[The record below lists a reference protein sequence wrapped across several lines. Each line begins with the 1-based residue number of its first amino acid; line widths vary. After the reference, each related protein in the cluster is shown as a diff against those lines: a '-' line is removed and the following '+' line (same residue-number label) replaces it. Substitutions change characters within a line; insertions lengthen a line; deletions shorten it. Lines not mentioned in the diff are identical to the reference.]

1 VRLVTLSGPGGIGKT
16 RLGLQAAAEM
26 LDDFADGIYLINLAP
41 LSDPLLVGPTIAQI
55 LGVTETGGQPLVED
69 LKTFLRVKQTLLV
82 LDNFEQVLDAAPLVS
97 QLLAAAPGLK
107 ALSTSRIV
115 LKVRGEKEFPVPPL
129 ALPDPV
135 RLPPLEVLS
144 RYAAVE
150 LFIQRAVD
158 VKSNFQVTNANAP
171 AVAEICAR
179 LDGLPLAIELAA
191 ARIRLFPPAAL
202 LKRLERRLP
211 LLTGGPLDLPARQR
225 TLRATIDWSYNLLDV
240 GEQTLFRRLTV
251 FVSGCTLEA
260 AEAVCKADSDLPLAV
275 VDGLAALIDQ
285 SLLRQEDHPT
295 GEPRFLM
302 LETIREYALEQ
313 LESSMEGELLRRE
326 HATYYLALVEA
337 TEPQLWGG
345 PGQDEG
351 LARLEVEHDNLRAA
365 LAWSQTAVDGAEVGV
380 RLAAVLCLFWHA
392 RGYHSEGL
400 RWLEQALERSRG
412 LPVTARA
419 KALHMTG
426 FLTQIYRADFP
437 RAQALFEE
445 GLALYR
451 ELGDKLGIV
460 LSLNSLAEVVNL
472 QGDLARATALFEE
485 SLGLSQELG
494 KGYGS
499 GALFG
504 LGWIAMEQGD
514 FARATPLL
522 EEHLTMARESGNKR
536 NIAWGL
542 RPVGI
547 LAQRQGDLAR
557 ASTLLEAALGLFQE
571 VEDRHGQSAILNSLG
586 EIAVAQRDFARAIA
600 RYEECLALCRELEHK
615 THTAD
620 VLGKLGEV
628 WSAQGNSVQ
637 ARASFAESLALFQ
650 EMDIRRGI
658 ASCLVGFAGVASV
671 EGHVTRA
678 VRLSGAAEALRDVIG
693 ARLEPDD
700 RVQYERIVAA
710 TRTQLS
716 EAVFAQ
722 AWAEGHAMTQAQV
735 VAYALSEGD

>member
-1 VRLVTLSGPGGIGKT
+1 
-16 RLGLQAAAEM
+16 
-26 LDDFADGIYLINLAP
+26 
-41 LSDPLLVGPTIAQI
+41 
-55 LGVTETGGQPLVED
+55 
-69 LKTFLRVKQTLLV
+69 
-82 LDNFEQVLDAAPLVS
+82 
-97 QLLAAAPGLK
+97 
-107 ALSTSRIV
+107 
-115 LKVRGEKEFPVPPL
+115 
-129 ALPDPV
+129 
-135 RLPPLEVLS
+135 
-144 RYAAVE
+144 
-150 LFIQRAVD
+150 
-158 VKSNFQVTNANAP
+158 
-171 AVAEICAR
+171 
-179 LDGLPLAIELAA
+179 
-191 ARIRLFPPAAL
+191 
-202 LKRLERRLP
+202 
-211 LLTGGPLDLPARQR
+211 
-225 TLRATIDWSYNLLDV
+225 
-240 GEQTLFRRLTV
+240 
-251 FVSGCTLEA
+251 
-260 AEAVCKADSDLPLAV
+260 VCKANSDLPLAV

-313 LESSMEGELLRRE
+313 LESSMAGEVLRRE

-351 LARLEVEHDNLRAA
+351 LARLEVEHNNLRAA

-412 LPVTARA
+412 LRVTARA

-426 FLTQIYRADFP
+426 FLTQIYRADLP

-485 SLGLSQELG
+485 SLGLSQELERRYSG
-494 KGYGS
+494 

-514 FARATPLL
+514 FARASTLL
-522 EEHLTMARESGNKR
+522 EEQLTMARESGSKR

-542 RPVGI
+542 RAVGI
-547 LAQRQGDLAR
+547 LAQRQEDLRR
-557 ASTLLEAALGLFQE
+557 ASMLLEEALGLFQE
-571 VEDRHGQSAILNSLG
+571 VEDRYGCAAILNSLG

-615 THTAD
+615 AHIAD

-628 WSAQGNSVQ
+628 WNAQGNKIQ
-637 ARASFAESLALFQ
+637 ARASLAESLALFQ
-650 EMDIRRGI
+650 DIGARRGI
-658 ASCLVGFAGVASV
+658 ASCLARFAGVASV
-671 EGHVTRA
+671 QGYMMRA
-678 VRLSGAAEALRDVIG
+678 VRLSGAAEALRNVIG
-693 ARLEPDD
+693 TRMEPDD

-710 TRTQLS
+710 ARTQLGES
-716 EAVFAQ
+716 VFAQ
-722 AWAEGHAMTQAQV
+722 AWAEGHAMTLEQAI
-735 VAYALSEGD
+735 AYALSEAE